1 MVCGVILTRKEFET
15 LRQMIDRMTHGPE
28 RARATSLIQ
37 NSLIVTVENFGDRMK
52 PKKKKA
58 TA

>member
-1 MVCGVILTRKEFET
+1 MILTRKEFET